1 MQITAR
7 SSPLELLTLQL
18 IDVVSPHFAITAP
31 ASVNA
36 NRIQILRVASENP
49 LVNIAWRYLRPPV
62 MLSSSLVLCAPKILS
77 ISCRNFNPRTM
88 QT

>member
-1 MQITAR
+1 MQNATR

-36 NRIQILRVASENP
+36 NRIQIPRVAFENP
-49 LVNIAWRYLRPPV
+49 LVTLPGAT
-62 MLSSSLVLCAPKILS
+62 CAY
-77 ISCRNFNPRTM
+77 R
-88 QT
+88 